1 MRDSGPSL
9 FVCYPNPSTCVR
21 TKTSCAR
28 DPNSI
33 LVFFHFPSYLTCP
46 SPILLDNWL
55 KLDDSAQVL
64 AYAAIV
70 KRLTDP
76 ANFESFRFMPVT
88 RDMSRGERTL
98 LYNFLNTAPG
108 EIAVGAAATT
118 QRNLGVAQLSRAM
131 RSG

>member
-1 MRDSGPSL
+1 MYVRVRPADSAVAKL
-9 FVCYPNPSTCVR
+9 APNWENVY
-21 TKTSCAR
+21 AR
-28 DPNSI
+28 VLANWNAMAP
-33 LVFFHFPSYLTCP
+33 CM
-46 SPILLDNWL
+46 DNWL

-108 EIAVGAAATT
+108 EIAVGPAGTA
-118 QRNLGVAQLSRAM
+118 QRKLGVAQLSRAM
-131 RSG
+131 RGG